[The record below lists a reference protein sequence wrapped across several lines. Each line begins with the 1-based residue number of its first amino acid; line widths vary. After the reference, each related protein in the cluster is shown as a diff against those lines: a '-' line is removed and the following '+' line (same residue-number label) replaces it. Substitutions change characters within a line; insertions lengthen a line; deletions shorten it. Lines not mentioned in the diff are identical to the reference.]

1 MSGHDPGAERREHLT
16 ARING
21 LEDALVA
28 RGLVQSTEVDEAVE
42 LYRRRLG
49 PQHGATLVA
58 RAWTDDGFRARL
70 LEDATAVLQE
80 EGYDGKGGR
89 HDGLRVLR
97 LVVVENTPQVHHLIV
112 CTLCSCYPLALLGP
126 PPRWYKSAEYRARAI
141 RRPRDVLAEFGVTLE
156 PDVRLSV
163 WDSTADCRYLV
174 LPQRPPGT
182 EGYSVQELAG
192 LVTTESL
199 IGTQRT
205 LGTPA
210 GLTR

>member
-28 RGLVQSTEVDEAVE
+28 RGVVRSADVDDVVE
-42 LYRRRLG
+42 LYQRRLG
-49 PQHGATLVA
+49 PQHGAALVA

-70 LEDATAVLQE
+70 LEDATAVLRE
-80 EGYDGKGGR
+80 EGYDGRGSR
-89 HDGLRVLR
+89 HDALQALQ
-97 LVVVENTPQVHHLIV
+97 LVVVENTPEEHHLIV

-156 PDVRLSV
+156 PGVSVSV
-163 WDSTADCRYLV
+163 WDSSADCRYLV
-174 LPQRPPGT
+174 LPQRPAGT
-182 EGYSVQELAG
+182 GAYDTEELAA
-192 LVTTESL
+192 LVTTGSL

-205 LGTPA
+205 LGAPA

>member
-1 MSGHDPGAERREHLT
+1 MSGHDAGAERREHLT

-28 RGLVQSTEVDEAVE
+28 RGLVQSADVDETVE

-49 PQHGATLVA
+49 PQHGAALVA
-58 RAWTDDGFRARL
+58 RAWTDDAFRARL
-70 LEDATAVLQE
+70 LEDATVVLQE
-80 EGYDGKGGR
+80 EGYDGRGSR
-89 HDGLRVLR
+89 HDALRVLR
-97 LVVVENTPQVHHLIV
+97 LVVVENTPDVHHLIV

-141 RRPRDVLAEFGVTLE
+141 RRPRDVLAEFGVDLE
-156 PDVRLSV
+156 PDVRVSV
-163 WDSTADCRYLV
+163 WDSSADCRYLV

-182 EGYSVQELAG
+182 ERYDVQELAG

-205 LGTPA
+205 LAAPA

>member
-28 RGLVQSTEVDEAVE
+28 RGLVQSADVDETVE

-49 PQHGATLVA
+49 PQHGAMLVA
-58 RAWTDDGFRARL
+58 RAWTDDAFRARL
-70 LEDATAVLQE
+70 LEDASAVLQE
-80 EGYDGKGGR
+80 EGYDGRGGR

-97 LVVVENTPQVHHLIV
+97 LVVVENTPEVHHLIV

-141 RRPRDVLAEFGVTLE
+141 RRPRDVLAEFGVALE
-156 PDVRLSV
+156 PDVSVSV
-163 WDSTADCRYLV
+163 WDSSADCRYLV
-174 LPQRPPGT
+174 LPQRPAGT
-182 EGYSVQELAG
+182 EGYDVEELAG

-205 LGTPA
+205 LATPA

>member
-28 RGLVQSTEVDEAVE
+28 RGLVQSPEVDDMVE

-58 RAWTDDGFRARL
+58 RAWTDDAFRARL
-70 LEDATAVLQE
+70 LEDASAVLQE
-80 EGYDGKGGR
+80 EGYDGRGSR

-97 LVVVENTPQVHHLIV
+97 LVVVENTPDEHHLIV

-126 PPRWYKSAEYRARAI
+126 PPRWYKSFEYRARAI
-141 RRPRDVLAEFGVTLE
+141 RKPRDVLAEFGVVLD
-156 PDVRLSV
+156 PDVRVSV
-163 WDSTADCRYLV
+163 WDSSADCRYLV

-182 EGYSVQELAG
+182 EGCDLEELAA

-205 LGTPA
+205 LAAPA

>member
-1 MSGHDPGAERREHLT
+1 MTGHDAGAERREHLT

-28 RGLVQSTEVDEAVE
+28 RGLVQSAEVDEAVE

-49 PQHGATLVA
+49 TYETKVGPRNGARVVA
-58 RAWTDDGFRARL
+58 HAWVDPAYKRRL
-70 LEDATAVLQE
+70 LEDGTAAVAE
-80 EGYDGKGGR
+80 FGFVGR
-89 HDGLRVLR
+89 QSEK
-97 LVVVENTPQVHHLIV
+97 LVVVENTPDVHHLIV

-141 RRPRDVLAEFGVTLE
+141 RRPRDVLAEFGVALE
-156 PDVRLSV
+156 PDVRVSV
-163 WDSTADCRYLV
+163 WDSSADCRYLV

-182 EGYSVQELAG
+182 EGYDVQELAG